1 LKYAVEVERTG
12 SITKAAEKLYMNQ
25 PHLSKTI
32 RELEEI
38 LGSPIFKRTAK
49 GMLPTKKGTEFL
61 AYAKNILAQVDKIEG
76 LANESRCPKTAL
88 SIVVPRASY
97 ISYAFTEFVK
107 TLPLDRPLEI
117 NYRETNSLRAIRD
130 VVNGDNDLGIVRF
143 PAKYDSYFIDF
154 IQEKGLLFELVSR
167 FEYLILFSKEH
178 PLAKEDVIDSS
189 KLGDHIEI
197 THGDTN
203 VPSLEKPKKF
213 LEEGG
218 SRREIAVY
226 ERGSQLELLG
236 RIPST
241 YMWVSP
247 MPEEVLTTFSLIQR
261 RSDMPKNYCK
271 DLLIYRDGYRFT
283 EEDMGFVAKLKEIVE
298 NILFFQEGCRR
309 GERTPGREK
318 L

>member
-1 LKYAVEVERTG
+1 MNTLYLKYAVEVERAG

-38 LGSPIFKRTAK
+38 LGSPIFKRTVK

-61 AYAKNILAQVDKIEG
+61 TYAKNILAQVDMIEN
-76 LANESRCPKTAL
+76 LASESHRPQTTL
-88 SIVVPRASY
+88 NIVVPRASY

-107 TLPLDRPLEI
+107 ALPLDRALSI

-143 PAKYDSYFIDF
+143 PMKYENYFIDF
-154 IQEKGLLFELVSR
+154 IQEKGLSFELVSR
-167 FEYLILFSKEH
+167 FEYLILFSREH

-189 KLGDHIEI
+189 RLENYIEI

-213 LEEGG
+213 LDEKGG
-218 SRREIAVY
+218 KREIAVY

-247 MPEEVLTTFSLIQR
+247 MPKEVLSTFALIQR
-261 RSDMPKNYCK
+261 RNDMPKNYYK
-271 DLLIYRDGYRFT
+271 DLLIYRNGYRFT
-283 EEDMGFVAKLKEIVE
+283 EEDMGFIAKLRNVVKE
-298 NILFFQEGCRR
+298 ILFFQ
-309 GERTPGREK
+309 K
-318 L
+318 Q

>member
-1 LKYAVEVERTG
+1 LKYAVEVERAG

-38 LGSPIFKRTAK
+38 LGSPIFKRTVK

-61 AYAKNILAQVDKIEG
+61 TYAKNILAQVDMIEN
-76 LANESRCPKTAL
+76 LASESHRPQTTL
-88 SIVVPRASY
+88 NIVVPRASY

-107 TLPLDRPLEI
+107 ALPLDRALSI

-143 PAKYDSYFIDF
+143 PMKYENYFIDF
-154 IQEKGLLFELVSR
+154 IQEKGLSFELVSR
-167 FEYLILFSKEH
+167 FEYLILFSREH

-189 KLGDHIEI
+189 RLENYIEI

-213 LEEGG
+213 LDEKGG
-218 SRREIAVY
+218 KREIAVY

-247 MPEEVLTTFSLIQR
+247 MPKEVLSTFALIQR
-261 RSDMPKNYCK
+261 RNDMPKNYYK
-271 DLLIYRDGYRFT
+271 DLLIYRNGYRFT
-283 EEDMGFVAKLKEIVE
+283 EEDMGFIAKLRNVVKE
-298 NILFFQEGCRR
+298 ILFFQ
-309 GERTPGREK
+309 K
-318 L
+318 Q